1 VAVQRYVESLVTG
14 NFWQVQKEIG
24 LQDSKDEAKMI
35 VQSNRENYEREMKEV
50 QRLWINRIHKLFHL
64 FLGLLAGMSL
74 IHLIVINNTKSK
86 E

>member
-1 VAVQRYVESLVTG
+1 MIVES
-14 NFWQVQKEIG
+14 N
-24 LQDSKDEAKMI
+24 S
-35 VQSNRENYEREMKEV
+35 ENYEREMKVV